1 VLAFSGR
8 LNPSKTLQY
17 FRSRHGSPGLSCG
30 VALIELPRIGL
41 RACLKGGVT
50 HIVGSRLRPADSVA
64 LCVPMYYI
72 RKHDDLLWRAVYWKR
87 QDLVDK
93 IWPAPTFVSSS
104 MAETCN
110 NAIQAHL
117 HCSPGKGG
125 ATRPTYVLHTYQ
137 ETRSTNTVWLTSP
150 MASSSG

>member
-1 VLAFSGR
+1 

-93 IWPAPTFVSSS
+93 IWPAPTPIFT
-104 MAETCN
+104 A
-110 NAIQAHL
+110 L
-117 HCSPGKGG
+117 PGKAG
-125 ATRPTYVLHTYQ
+125 PLDLHTYYIPI
-137 ETRSTNTVWLTSP
+137 RRPGVPILY
-150 MASSSG
+150 G